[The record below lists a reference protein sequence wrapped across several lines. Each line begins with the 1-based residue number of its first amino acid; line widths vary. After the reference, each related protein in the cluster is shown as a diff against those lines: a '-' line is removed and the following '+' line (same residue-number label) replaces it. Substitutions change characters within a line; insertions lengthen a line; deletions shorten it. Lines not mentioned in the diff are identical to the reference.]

1 MKISNTLPQHLSY
14 REVLDHFIALKQ
26 ETDALGEA
34 IALKKAR
41 NKAQMKARFPLERD
55 DPEKRDDPALLE
67 EITEEE
73 EEQLQIAARRGASD
87 ELVWITDEVIGYLCS
102 DLVPT
107 SLQTLEGISQLADEL
122 QDHQLTKAEV
132 LQMCNLAPSEP
143 VTLYSII
150 EEADTRFYPDP
161 AAKLDEIG
169 NQIYA
174 TLLPTPPEE
183 LLPYMP
189 ALAEEQAGEGF
200 EPGYVE
206 GDADAEMEMAMM
218 AEEYVTETGKE
229 GGVDDDADEAMD

>member
-14 REVLDHFIALKQ
+14 REVLDHFISLKQ
-26 ETDALGEA
+26 ETDVLGEA

-41 NKAQMKARFPLERD
+41 DKAQMKERFPLERD

-67 EITEEE
+67 EIAAEE
-73 EEQLQIAARRGASD
+73 EEQLQIAVRRGASA
-87 ELVWITDEVIGYLCS
+87 ELVWITDEVISYLCS

-107 SLQTLEGISQLADEL
+107 SLQTLEGISQLANEL

-183 LLPYMP
+183 LHPYLPES
-189 ALAEEQAGEGF
+189 ATQDEEGY

-218 AEEYVTETGKE
+218 AEEYVTETGRE
-229 GGVDDDADEAMD
+229 GGVDDEADEAMD